1 MLGQL
6 VIWGTDKIMMARVSL
21 TLHWIGFILG
31 LWLVI
36 SEVTVNFSGGTPA
49 DLFDALWRMFSIFII
64 CTGIPWAIR
73 LKLVGNVHF
82 LPFK

>member
-1 MLGQL
+1 M
-6 VIWGTDKIMMARVSL
+6 TARL
-21 TLHWIGFILG
+21 ALALHWIGFILG

-36 SEVTVNFSGGTPA
+36 SEIRVNFGDSTPTG
-49 DLFDALWRMFSIFII
+49 LFDALWRMFSIFVI

-73 LKLVGNVHF
+73 FKLVGNIHF